1 MEAVFFVSRSDDAL
15 RVTSSRDLSAEAA
28 ADPLRIEEPS
38 PLAGLARVLGAR
50 HTPRPLRDATCRS
63 FPVWDLGADL
73 ARRIAALDDAEID
86 DAAERWQKHD
96 ETSLDADCWE
106 LACCLGDLREA
117 LRQRAAPDERLF
129 ALLEER
135 PW

>member
-1 MEAVFFVSRSDDAL
+1 MDAVFFLCCRDDAA
-15 RVTSSRDLSAEAA
+15 RVSSSRDLPGEVA

-38 PLAGLARVLGAR
+38 PLAGLAQVLGV
-50 HTPRPLRDATCRS
+50 TPGPGPLRDATCRS
-63 FPVWDLGADL
+63 FPVWDLGVEL

-96 ETSLDADCWE
+96 ETSLDADCYE
-106 LACCLGDLREA
+106 LSCCLGDLREA
-117 LRQRAAPDERLF
+117 LRSRSEDEGLF
-129 ALLEER
+129 VLLEER